1 MADKKVG
8 PGKTTPLKKPGGSS
22 APTGPGRAATPLNP
36 NNPGK
41 TKK

>member
-1 MADKKVG
+1 MAEKKVG
-8 PGKTTPLKKPGGSS
+8 ADKTPPLKKPGAAG
-22 APTGPGRAATPLNP
+22 PTGPGRAATPLNP